1 LYEHARHFLTSCRR
15 ILGLKYNA
23 QAGGY
28 IGVEYNGRMVAVTI
42 SHIGIEPPFVERLA
56 VKEQVILETER
67 LQKKFKTNE
76 KTVIVGVDQVE
87 RLKGINL
94 KLLAIEHFLLTYP
107 EWRTKLQVIQVRK

>member
-28 IGVEYNGRMVAVTI
+28 IGVEYNGRLVAVTI
-42 SHIGIEPPFVERLA
+42 SHIGIEPPFVERLF
-56 VKEQVILETER
+56 VKEQVIHDTNILR
-67 LQKKFKTNE
+67 QKYRAHE
-76 KTVIVGVDQVE
+76 KTIIVGIDQVE

-94 KLLAIEHFLLTYP
+94 KMLAIEQF
-107 EWRTKLQVIQVRK
+107 